1 MATVTATCSDLAVL
15 LSRGLAVFPL
25 PPGSKVAAPGW
36 HRRCTTDPAVIGG
49 WPAGSNTGVGCRA
62 SSIVGLDLD
71 RHPGKPDGV
80 ASFARLAGEHG
91 AGWPS
96 TFTVATP
103 SGGLHLYFRVSL
115 DGGFA
120 SAIGWLPGV
129 DIRGPGLRAGGY
141 LAALGSV
148 TAAGRYVTAADVEV
162 APLPRWLLPLLPVTS
177 QGASP
182 AGGRNLARP
191 GPGVQ

>member
-1 MATVTATCSDLAVL
+1 MATVTATSSELAVL

-25 PPGSKVAAPGW
+25 PPGSKEAGAGW
-36 HRRCTTDPAVIGG
+36 HRRCTTDPAAIGG

-80 ASFARLAGEHG
+80 ASFALLAGEHG

-103 SGGLHLYFRVSL
+103 SGGLHLYFRVSP
-115 DGGFA
+115 DAGFA

-129 DIRGPGLRAGGY
+129 DIRGPGLRTGGY

-148 TAAGRYVTAADVEV
+148 TAAGRYVAAADVEV
-162 APLPRWLLPLLPVTS
+162 APLPWWLSLLLPV
-177 QGASP
+177 ASMP
-182 AGGRNLARP
+182 RR
-191 GPGVQ
+191 